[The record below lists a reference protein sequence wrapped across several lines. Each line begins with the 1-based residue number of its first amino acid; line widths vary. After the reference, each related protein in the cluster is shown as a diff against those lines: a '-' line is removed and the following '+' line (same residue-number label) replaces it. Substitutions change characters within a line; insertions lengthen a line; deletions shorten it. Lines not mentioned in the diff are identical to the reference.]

1 MGLPLIL
8 TALWGNQWIIGFYTN
23 NDYLVKLAFWPF
35 IVMLLNYVF
44 ALPGYVYIN
53 AVTGTGKTRLALS
66 FNWLLSW
73 DLSDLSISAE
83 RVFSCIFVGVY
94 DGRISVRYSI
104 GNTIHSVL
112 EEEIQTEYVLLYFQ

>member
-1 MGLPLIL
+1 M
-8 TALWGNQWIIGFYTN
+8 
-23 NDYLVKLAFWPF
+23 F
-35 IVMLLNYVF
+35 ISMLYRNGEDEACLC
-44 ALPGYVYIN
+44 LSTGYYP
-53 AVTGTGKTRLALS
+53 
-66 FNWLLSW
+66 